1 MWGGCPQ
8 PISAG
13 AHRSASRG
21 NFGNYF
27 GMRGYFPH
35 RPVIELFQDLKFGCR
50 TLWKSRGFTTVAL
63 ATLALGIGGNAAI
76 FSFVN
81 GVLLKP
87 LPYPEPE
94 RIVRVLEKP
103 PGGGTNGISTLN
115 YLDWARE
122 NTVFDSIAAQSGGAV
137 TLTGIDTPVQ
147 LRGSRVTAQF
157 FDVFGIKAAQGRTFA
172 AGEDVYGRHHVVVLS
187 YNLWQSQ
194 FGGARDLVGRTIQL
208 NGEPHEIIGI
218 LAEGGAFDRSS
229 AQLWRP
235 LAFAPENMTR
245 NFHWFGAIAR
255 LKRGVTLEQARSQ
268 MDALGKRIALDYPDI
283 KKGWS
288 VAVDSYAE
296 VLVGDQ
302 LRRSLYVLLA
312 AVAMVL
318 LIACVNLANLSL
330 TRGLARER
338 EVAIRASL
346 GASRG
351 RLIRQFLTESV
362 LLSTTG
368 GLLGLAL
375 GYGMMAALRLA
386 IPPFSLPREAQVA
399 MDGRVLLFTLALA
412 VFTGVICGLFP
423 ALQATRLDLAH
434 AVKQGSA
441 GAGTGRARQ
450 GVRTALVVTE
460 VAFAFVLLTGAGLL
474 LRSFERLQKVET
486 GFDATRVI
494 TAGLPISEK
503 QLPTPESLSSYLRQL
518 AESVGAIPGVR
529 DVAFSSALPLRGWG
543 YGMPF
548 HRADREVADR
558 AARKACFFKMVSP
571 SYFQTLGIK
580 LVKGR
585 GLTERDVKGSPPV
598 ALINETMAKKY
609 FPGEDPIGKRLVVE
623 EILYGKT
630 GLGPDVPWEI
640 VGVIADERVDR
651 LDAKE
656 SSAGMY
662 VSIDQSPQKGQALI
676 VRGAMDP
683 VPLQQTIRK
692 AVLAVNPDQT
702 LPDMKTLDRIKVESL
717 GDNRLR
723 STLLG
728 IFAIVALL
736 LSAIGIYGVVSYGV
750 EQRTREIGIRAAL
763 GATSGAILKL
773 ILRSGLTNVTLGL
786 VIGIAGVF
794 ALTGLLS
801 SLLFGVGERDPITIA
816 GVAGLLAAV
825 AMLACYFPARR
836 ATKVNPIVA
845 LRCD

>member
-1 MWGGCPQ
+1 MT
-8 PISAG
+8 
-13 AHRSASRG
+13 
-21 NFGNYF
+21 
-27 GMRGYFPH
+27 
-35 RPVIELFQDLKFGCR
+35 ELIQDVKFGYR
-50 TLWKSRGFTTVAL
+50 SLRKNRGFTAVAL

-94 RIVRVLEKP
+94 RIVRVLEKE
-103 PGGGTNGISTLN
+103 PGGGTNGVSTLN

-122 NTVFDSIAAQSGGAV
+122 NTVFEFLAAQTGGAV
-137 TLTGIDTPVQ
+137 TLTGVDTPIQ

-157 FDVFGIKAAQGRTFA
+157 FDVFRIKAARGRTFA
-172 AGEDVYGRHHVVVLS
+172 PGEDVYGRHHVVVLS
-187 YNLWQSQ
+187 HNVWQSQ
-194 FGGARDLVGRTIQL
+194 FGGAPDLVGRSIQL
-208 NGEPHEIIGI
+208 NGEPYEVIGI
-218 LAEGGAFDRSS
+218 LPEGGAFDRSS

-235 LAFAPENMTR
+235 LAFSPENMTR
-245 NFHWFGAIAR
+245 NFHWFGAVAR
-255 LKRGVTLEQARSQ
+255 LKPGVSLEQARSH
-268 MDALGKRIALDYPDI
+268 MDAIGKRIALDFPDI

-288 VAVDSYAE
+288 VAVDAYAN

-302 LRRSLYVLLA
+302 LRRSLYVLLC

-362 LLSTTG
+362 LLSTLG
-368 GLLGLAL
+368 GVLGLVLA
-375 GYGMMAALRLA
+375 YGMVAALKLA
-386 IPPFSLPREAQVA
+386 IPPFSLPREASVA
-399 MDGRVLLFTLALA
+399 MDGRVLGFTLALA

-423 ALQATRLDLAH
+423 ALQATRLDLAQ

-486 GFDATRVI
+486 GFDATQVL
-494 TAGLPISEK
+494 TAGLPIADR
-503 QLPTPESLSSYLRQL
+503 QLPTPESLSAYLRQIGE
-518 AESVGAIPGVR
+518 AVGTVPGVR

-548 HRADREVADR
+548 HRADRVVADR
-558 AARKACFFKMVSP
+558 ADRRACFFKMVSP
-571 SYFQTLGIK
+571 SYFRTLGIT
-580 LVKGR
+580 LVQGR

-598 ALINETMAKKY
+598 AVINEAMAKKY

-623 EILYGKT
+623 EILYGKN
-630 GLGPDVPWEI
+630 GLGPDIPWEI
-640 VGVIADERVDR
+640 VGVIANERVDR
-651 LDAKE
+651 HDAKE
-656 SSAGMY
+656 PSVGMY
-662 VSIDQSPQKGQALI
+662 VTIDQSPQKGQSLI

-683 VPLQQTIRK
+683 RSLQESIRR
-692 AVLAVNPDQT
+692 AVLAVNRDQT
-702 LPDMKTLDRIKVESL
+702 LPDLKTLDQIKVESL

-723 STLLG
+723 SMLLA
-728 IFAIVALL
+728 IFALVALV
-736 LSAIGIYGVVSYGV
+736 LSAIGIYGVVSHSV
-750 EQRTREIGIRAAL
+750 EQRTREIGIRTAL
-763 GATSGAILKL
+763 GATAGAILKL
-773 ILRSGLTNVTLGL
+773 VLRGGLTNVTLGL

-801 SLLFGVGERDPITIA
+801 SLLYGVGERDPAT
-816 GVAGLLAAV
+816 LAAV
-825 AMLACYFPARR
+825 AAVLALVALVACYLPARR
-836 ATKVNPIVA
+836 ATRVDPVIA
-845 LRCD
+845 LRYD